1 MSESRPLGY
10 TAPRGRVMLGWW
22 HPQGK
27 KMKAIGRRQIISAA
41 VRQVKAGH
49 PFKGIL
55 ILIWLPLPLSWSRAR
70 LAYVKAR
77 HAKTSN
83 S

>member
-1 MSESRPLGY
+1 M
-10 TAPRGRVMLGWW
+10 RGGGI
-22 HPQGK
+22 QK
-27 KMKAIGRRQIISAA
+27 DEQMKAIGRRQIISAA

-55 ILIWLPLPLSWSRAR
+55 ILIWLPLPLRWSRAR
-70 LAYVKAR
+70 LAYVKR
-77 HAKTSN
+77 RRAKTSN